1 VNVEEAILT
10 AIQYENGVR
19 DLYREAVERSEK
31 PGGKKLFSLM
41 AEEEQRHVDFLDAKL
56 REFRESGRVAAE
68 GPETI
73 VPSKERIEQAGARLQ
88 ATLDGKAS
96 GAERGFLRKAYAAES
111 ETSDFYRRM
120 VSELPEEAR
129 PLFRRFLEIEEG
141 HLAIVRAQLD
151 RVSSTGYWFDV
162 REFTLEG

>member
-1 VNVEEAILT
+1 MTVEEAIKT

-19 DLYREAVERSEK
+19 DLYREAVEEAQR
-31 PGGKKLFSLM
+31 PAGKHLFALM
-41 AEEEQRHVDFLDAKL
+41 ADEEERHIAFLEAKL
-56 REFRESGRVAAE
+56 KELRESGHVAPE
-68 GPETI
+68 GPDTV
-73 VPSKERIEQAGARLQ
+73 VPSKERFEAASERLH

-96 GAERGFLRKAYAAES
+96 GAERGFLRKAHAAES
-111 ETSDFYRRM
+111 ETTEFYRRM

-129 PLFRRFLEIEEG
+129 PLFRRFMEIEEG

-151 RVSSTGYWFDV
+151 RVASTGYWFDV

>member
-19 DLYREAVERSEK
+19 DLYREAVEKAEK
-31 PGGKKLFSLM
+31 PGGKHLFSMM
-41 AEEEQRHVDFLDAKL
+41 ADEEDRHVQFLEAKL
-56 REFRESGRVAAE
+56 AELRESGRVPRE
-68 GPETI
+68 GPDTI
-73 VPSKERIEQAGARLQ
+73 VPSKELIESAGERLQ
-88 ATLDGKAS
+88 ATLDGEAS
-96 GAERGFLRKAYAAES
+96 GAERSFLRKAYAAET
-111 ETSDFYRRM
+111 ETSEFYRRM
-120 VSELPEEAR
+120 VGELPEEAR

-151 RVSSTGYWFDV
+151 RVMSTGYWFDV